1 MIDDIK
7 AALEVLQ
14 KGGVILYPTD
24 TIWGL
29 GCDAANEEAVAAFLD
44 VEIAWVDIAAVC
56 AAVLDRYDG
65 AAAESVEAV
74 VEADG
79 RARSAA
85 RSVMRMRFL
94 KLLTI

>member
-44 VEIAWVDIAAVC
+44 GEIAWVDIAAVC
-56 AAVLDRYDG
+56 EAVLDAHDG
-65 AAAESVEAV
+65 AEATDVAAALC
-74 VEADG
+74 G
-79 RARSAA
+79 
-85 RSVMRMRFL
+85 
-94 KLLTI
+94 